1 MTVRCPVLTG
11 ACMRVIQL
19 SDAINQLDQVIDQAV
34 SDRDVTIISCE
45 AGEAVVLMSKAEYN
59 GMIDT
64 LHLLSSSVNVKH
76 LNKSLAQYYK
86 G

>member
-19 SDAINQLDQVIDQAV
+19 SDAINQLDQVIDQVV
-34 SDRDVTIISCE
+34 SDRDVTIISC
-45 AGEAVVLMSKAEYN
+45 EAVVLMSKAEYN

>member
-1 MTVRCPVLTG
+1 
-11 ACMRVIQL
+11 MRVIQL
-19 SDAINQLDQVIDQAV
+19 SDAINQLDQVIDQVV

-45 AGEAVVLMSKAEYN
+45 AGEAVVLMSKAEYS

-64 LHLLSSSVNVKH
+64 LHLLSSSVNVEH
-76 LNKSLAQYYK
+76 LNRSLAQYYK

>member
-1 MTVRCPVLTG
+1 
-11 ACMRVIQL
+11 MRVIQF
-19 SDAINQLDQVIDQAV
+19 SDAVNQLDKVIDQVV

-45 AGEAVVLMSKAEYN
+45 GCEAAVLMPEAVYN
-59 GMIDT
+59 GMMDT
-64 LHLLSSSVNVKH
+64 LHLLRSSANTKH